1 MWDILVMVSLDVTPY
16 CLVDDTDIWQETTAC
31 MLRIED
37 RRTLEGVSGHCTGT
51 NILS

>member
-37 RRTLEGVSGHCTGT
+37 RRTLLT
-51 NILS
+51 